1 MEFERELNLSHFV
14 HGKIG
19 RFWFFYSLKWI
30 LKYLIIGPLFINK
43 MFLSIFFM
51 SELLLFLDE
60 MSFILLGS
68 LWEVLNFEC
77 FLINYFILLINVLS
91 YICLLYN
98 LMVHWFPSILHK
110 NLRHLNFY
118 CLLFHLKRCFF
129 NLLIWDH
136 MYFLILTR
144 FKVLVYCQT

>member
-1 MEFERELNLSHFV
+1 MEFERKLNLSQPV

-19 RFWFFYSLKWI
+19 RFWFFYSLKLI
-30 LKYLIIGPLFINK
+30 FKYLIIGPFFINK

-110 NLRHLNFY
+110 DWRHLNFY